1 MNDPP
6 EAADLKVNTRR
17 DWSQVPNRQDR
28 KDALACRVHLQNVEG
43 CPASLEQVS
52 RYEQVHSRWRVASGN
67 WKDKLAANRETAT
80 HTNWWCFEC
89 FEAQSRRQLFK
100 KYEVA

>member
-1 MNDPP
+1 MIRQKPP
-6 EAADLKVNTRR
+6 ILKVNTRR
-17 DWSQVPNRQDR
+17 DWSQVQIV
-28 KDALACRVHLQNVEG
+28 KTAKMQLACRVHLQNVEG

-67 WKDKLAANRETAT
+67 WKDKTCSKRETAT